1 MNCELC
7 RKKADQLIG
16 IMGLR
21 GIPAHILAYHI
32 HGVIKWCGKTHISK
46 KAQERIREL
55 DKQYNVSTKCPIFG
69 EDDIVKSDECSEDPD
84 DKSDPNRGLNYYFA
98 QDLRDAIGH
107 LFLESWGNDEIAKAL
122 KKAGVI
128 TAKDSADPESGCFYV
143 YFRTKKDALA
153 FCRRLNKYLNEKWN
167 RIREAYR
174 S

>member
-84 DKSDPNRGLNYYFA
+84 DKSDPNRGL
-98 QDLRDAIGH
+98 
-107 LFLESWGNDEIAKAL
+107 ESWGNDEIAKAL